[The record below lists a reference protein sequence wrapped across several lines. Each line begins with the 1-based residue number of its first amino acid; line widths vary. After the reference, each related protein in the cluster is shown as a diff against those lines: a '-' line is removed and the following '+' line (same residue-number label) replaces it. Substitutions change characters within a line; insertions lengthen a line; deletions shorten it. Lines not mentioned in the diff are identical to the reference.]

1 MNEWR
6 KEKLSNLIELK
17 YGKDH
22 KNLEKGNIPCYGTGG
37 IIRFVDTSIYNQESI
52 LIPRKGS
59 LKNLYYIN
67 SPFWTVDTLFWTKI
81 NTKLVIPKFLY
92 YKLKTLNLS
101 NLDEGSAIPSLTTK
115 TLNKIDILIPYLEV
129 QKKIAKILSDIDERI
144 ELNNK
149 INDNLIFILL
159 TIILCFLHQF
169 LHSLILVI
177 NNFLFY

>member
-37 IIRFVDTSIYNQESI
+37 IIRFVNNYIYNQESI

-67 SPFWTVDTLFWTKI
+67 NPFWTVDTLFWTKI
-81 NTKLVIPKFLY
+81 NSKLALPKFLY

-101 NLDEGSAIPSLTTK
+101 NLDEGSVIPSLTTK
-115 TLNKIDILIPYLEV
+115 TLNKINILIPCLEI
-129 QKKIAKILSDIDERI
+129 QEKIAKILSDIDNKI

-149 INDNLIFILL
+149 INNNLLL
-159 TIILCFLHQF
+159 
-169 LHSLILVI
+169 
-177 NNFLFY
+177 